1 MSISFLQH
9 NHECNVTNLILW
21 ILNLNGKIYFPHY
34 SQIKKVGI
42 EDNIIASFSHMR
54 RVDDKFIDEIR
65 NAGEDMST
73 KYAFSEFFDEYDE
86 TTKLPK
92 EGIPIGLQ
100 KCRDLGIPNVIL
112 EVDLAH
118 FPKDTNFKHKARC
131 DLFKERFNWIK
142 KNLSPESKILINLRD
157 LPVAVEKK
165 TALAFKT
172 IQFLAQY
179 RPQIFAIITE
189 EPSGKYFPEQLGM
202 MTKSCVDLMRSHGF
216 DGHFLVHIHEQWGLH
231 NAGALECLA
240 MGATGIWCA
249 IPEEGAALGHA
260 SSCLTIM
267 NLIRL
272 GNWKVQLKYKC
283 TALRKA
289 AAEITEIVS
298 GKPAHPKQPVYGA
311 RAVDQVFGLGGMGG
325 DGSDF
330 DLADFFGIEKTKR
343 ITTLA
348 SNKMIVD
355 RLTRL
360 FGEDPQFTEKMAK
373 KMKEQMLED
382 YKNNMKEEYH
392 SPVGLASLFDKAG
405 GEKTPAMIEAL
416 AEVRYSF
423 LSLSVKNL
431 TFS

>member
-1 MSISFLQH
+1 MHKFFTSNPLH
-9 NHECNVTNLILW
+9 L
-21 ILNLNGKIYFPHY
+21 KI
-34 SQIKKVGI
+34 KEVGI

-65 NAGEDMST
+65 NKGEDMSS

-86 TTKLPK
+86 KTQFPK
-92 EGIPIGLQ
+92 PGIPIGMQ

-118 FPKDTNFKHKARC
+118 FPKDTKFNHKARC
-131 DLFKERFNWIK
+131 DLFKERFDWIK
-142 KNLSPESKILINLRD
+142 KNISPESRILINLRD
-157 LPVAVEKK
+157 LPVAFEKK

-172 IQFLAQY
+172 IQFLSQY
-179 RPQIFAIITE
+179 RPQIFAILTE
-189 EPSGKYFPEQLGM
+189 EPSGKYFPEQLGK
-202 MTKSCVDLMRSHGF
+202 MTKGCVDMMRSHGF
-216 DGHFLVHIHEQWGLH
+216 NGHFLVHIHQQWGLH
-231 NAGALECLA
+231 DAGQMECLA

-260 SSCLTIM
+260 SSCMTIM

-272 GNWKVQLKYKC
+272 GNKKVLKRYKC
-283 TALRKA
+283 TQLRKA
-289 AAEITEIVS
+289 AAEITRIVS

-330 DLADFFGIEKTKR
+330 DLAEFFGIEKTKR

-373 KMKEQMLED
+373 KMKEQMLDD

-416 AEVRYSF
+416 S
-423 LSLSVKNL
+423 SVCI
-431 TFS
+431 TFCNHSRF